1 MKADVNKVKNL
12 SIHVIIIIIIT
23 GLCCIH
29 IRALDYIFII
39 NDEFGYWAHAISAA
53 GYDWKDLISQTPYY
67 AWGYSIWLIPI
78 IALLPSPGLWYKAAI
93 GLKDRKSVV

>member
-1 MKADVNKVKNL
+1 MRADVNKVKNL
-12 SIHVIIIIIIT
+12 SIHLIILIIIT

-39 NDEFGYWAHAISAA
+39 NDEFGYWAHAISAV

-67 AWGYSIWLIPI
+67 AWGYSIWLVPI
-78 IALLPSPGLWYKAAI
+78 IALLPSPGRSEERRVGKECRL
-93 GLKDRKSVV
+93 